1 MENPLLRVNLD
12 SDTTKWGEG
21 DRGVGRLGELL
32 SLQRLMNA
40 QLCPEIGLGFL
51 QFHHGQH
58 RSQAAWLGE
67 IND

>member
-12 SDTTKWGEG
+12 SDLTKWGEG
-21 DRGVGRLGELL
+21 DREVAGLGGFL

-51 QFHHGQH
+51 QFHH
-58 RSQAAWLGE
+58 
-67 IND
+67 